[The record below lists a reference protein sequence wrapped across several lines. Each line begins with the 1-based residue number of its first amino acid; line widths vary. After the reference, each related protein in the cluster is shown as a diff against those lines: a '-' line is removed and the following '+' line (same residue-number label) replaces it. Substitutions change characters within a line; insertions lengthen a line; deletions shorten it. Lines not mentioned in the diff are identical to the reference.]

1 MIKKYFKSPIDRTQ
15 KANLNT
21 VLSSFFRGGSI
32 LLQFA
37 LIPLTID
44 YIKPDAYGVW
54 LTLTSLVGWVAMFDI
69 GIANGL
75 KNKLSESLAVND
87 FEKAKVYVSTTYV
100 IIAIIAFVLTTLY
113 LIFYKWIDWQVV
125 FNSNFIPESE
135 LQKVVSIVSLF
146 FLLKFIT
153 DIINVV
159 AASFQMVSVSSVLLF
174 ISNLGLTI
182 SVWILT
188 KTTNGN
194 LIFLAFCL
202 SGIPF
207 LISLVANFYFFKVQ
221 FKLVKPSFKYLNFKQ
236 SRGILGLGSQFFILQ
251 IISLI
256 IFQTDN
262 ILIAQFFS
270 SAEVTNFNVA
280 YKYYSIITILFT
292 IVLTPYWTAFTEAYH
307 IKDYVWVRK
316 SMNMLYKY
324 WALSVIILVIM
335 LCFANFIIEL
345 WVGNKILVSTNLSVA
360 ICCYVAISNWNG
372 ILASF
377 LNGVGKIR
385 LQIYSAVIVGL
396 LNIPLAFFLVKFLGL
411 GTYAIPAAN
420 FISLSLGAIVCFVQ
434 YRKII
439 NNEAQGIWN
448 K

>member
-21 VLSSFFRGGSI
+21 VLSLFFRGGSI

-188 KTTNGN
+188 KTTNSN

-221 FKLVKPSFKYLNFKQ
+221 FKVVKPSFKHVNFKQ

-262 ILIAQFFS
+262 ILIAQLFS
-270 SAEVTNFNVA
+270 PADVTSFNIA
-280 YKYYSIITILFT
+280 FKYYSIVTILFS
-292 IVLTPYWTAFTEAYH
+292 IILTPYWTAFTEAYH
-307 IKDYVWVRK
+307 KGDFAWIK
-316 SMNMLYKY
+316 
-324 WALSVIILVIM
+324 LSVKKLCKFWGLSIIILLIM
-335 LCFANFIIEL
+335 LSVANFVIKI
-345 WVGNKILVSTNLSVA
+345 WVGNKINISLNLSIA
-360 ICCYVAISNWNG
+360 ICSYVAIFNWNA
-372 ILASF
+372 IFSIF
-377 LNGVGKIR
+377 INGVGKIR
-385 LQIYSAVIVGL
+385 LQILLAPIVGL
-396 LNIPLAFFLVKFLGL
+396 LNIPLSFFLVKILNW
-411 GTYAIPAAN
+411 GTYAMPASN
-420 FISLSLGAIVCFVQ
+420 FICLIMGAIIGFVQ

-439 NNEAQGIWN
+439 NNNAKGIWN